1 MPSPSRVAIVMRRLP
16 ANKYSLAALLA
27 ALDLNIQ
34 ENRLRERI
42 RVVFA
47 DTPRATLENSLALAS
62 RGYKVIAAYSFLT
75 TLLPDLLG
83 EFSMLLPK
91 LREHGVLT
99 IAGGPHPSGDPLGTL
114 NLGFDL
120 VVVGDGEE
128 SFPSIVR
135 ELAEGGDLYR
145 VRGIVYRAED
155 ADKACFTGKST
166 VIIDR
171 YPNFPYWRGIYAPIE
186 LTRGCNYACLF
197 CQVSFTQGGRLRH
210 RSIERVEE
218 MASALL
224 AANRRDLRF
233 ITPNAFSY
241 LGDGRKPRVEAIC
254 ELLERL
260 GRLARTSGGAR
271 IFLGSFPSEVRPEHA
286 AVEDAVRCIS
296 GKVAN
301 KRIIIGAQSGSERI
315 LKLMNRG
322 HGVSEVIS
330 AVETLNKYG
339 FLADVDIIVGF
350 PGEEPVDLEETVR
363 LSELL
368 VSRYKARIHAHFY
381 LPLPGTPI
389 HGLEPSEPP
398 EHLLRRLF
406 KLMGKGKLY
415 GEWLRQR
422 ELSRALTRLYKK
434 GVIVGL
440 RGWIRIKRCSGA

>member
-1 MPSPSRVAIVMRRLP
+1 MRRLP

-34 ENRLRERI
+34 ENRLQKRV
-42 RVVFA
+42 RVVIA
-47 DTPRATLENSLALAS
+47 DTPRDALESSLALAS
-62 RGYKVIAAYSFLT
+62 RDYKVIAAYSFLT
-75 TLLPDLLG
+75 TLLPDLLI
-83 EFSMLLPK
+83 EFRALLPK

-99 IAGGPHPSGDPLGTL
+99 VAGGPHPSGDPLGTL

-128 SFPSIVR
+128 SFPSIVN
-135 ELAEGGDLYR
+135 ELAEGGDPYG
-145 VRGIVYRAED
+145 VRGIVYWTEG
-155 ADKACFTGKST
+155 ADKACFTGRS
-166 VIIDR
+166 VVMIDR

-218 MASALL
+218 MASALID
-224 AANRRDLRF
+224 ANRRDLRF

-260 GRLARTSGGAR
+260 SSLARRSGGAR
-271 IFLGSFPSEVRPEHA
+271 IFLGSFPSEIRPEHA
-286 AVEDAVRCIS
+286 AVEDAVRCIA

-301 KRIIIGAQSGSERI
+301 RRIIIGAQSGSERM

-350 PGEEPVDLEETVR
+350 PGEEPADLEETVR

-368 VSRYKARIHAHFY
+368 VSRYRARIHAHFY

-389 HGLEPSEPP
+389 HSLEPSEPS
-398 EHLLRRLF
+398 EQLLRRLF
-406 KLMGKGKLY
+406 KLMGRGKLY

-422 ELSRALTRLYKK
+422 ELSRTLVSLYKK

-440 RGWIRIKRCSGA
+440 RGWTRIKRCSGA